1 MRGGNQVARC
11 RAATATYN
19 SVPRSGI
26 HHKAIGWLPRKRR
39 ILMAGTGARIF
50 AVVFLPSAKILWQAA
65 FSGAT
70 ARRTARQH
78 FGEKATLCFAVLSG
92 ARSVLLEPRAIWPWV
107 EGASPVGQGRS
118 PARVGSFAAGQRNS
132 PSRLERQVADWQT
145 SPRQPPCWT
154 GPPLLPGGKM

>member
-1 MRGGNQVARC
+1 MRGGSRVARC

-19 SVPRSGI
+19 SVPRSGT

-39 ILMAGTGARIF
+39 MLWAGTGARIF
-50 AVVFLPSAKILWQAA
+50 AVVFLPPKKGLWQAD

-70 ARRTARQH
+70 ARRTVGQCL
-78 FGEKATLCFAVLSG
+78 GEKTALCFAVLCG

-118 PARVGSFAAGQRNS
+118 PARFGSFAAGQRNS

-145 SPRQPPCWT
+145 SPRQPRSWT
-154 GPPLLPGGKM
+154 SPGQARS